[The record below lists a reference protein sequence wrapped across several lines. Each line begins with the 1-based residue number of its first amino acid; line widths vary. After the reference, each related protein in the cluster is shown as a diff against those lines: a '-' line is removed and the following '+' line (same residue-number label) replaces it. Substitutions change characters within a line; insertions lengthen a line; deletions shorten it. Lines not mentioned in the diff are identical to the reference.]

1 MATYVLVHGGH
12 HGGGC
17 YSGHDI
23 MVSEPERLAE
33 MLLRLA

>member
-1 MATYVLVHGGH
+1 MATYVLVHSGH

-23 MVSEPERLAE
+23 MVSELERLAE